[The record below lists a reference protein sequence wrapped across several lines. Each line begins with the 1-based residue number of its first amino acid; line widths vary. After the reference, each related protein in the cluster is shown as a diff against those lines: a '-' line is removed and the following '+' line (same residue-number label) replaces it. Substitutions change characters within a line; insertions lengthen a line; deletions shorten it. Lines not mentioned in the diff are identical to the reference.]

1 LTVAALRLLVIAG
14 SARAGSWN
22 RRLAEAAARLA
33 RDDGADVRLLDLR
46 ELALPVYDAD
56 LEVASGVPEGARRLR
71 TALLGSD
78 ALLLVSPEYNGFPP
92 PLVINAFDWLSR
104 LRVEGDAPAGLAATA
119 GKPVALL
126 AASPG
131 PLGGL
136 RAMNLLRQFLQMTFA
151 MIVVPQQFALGHAD
165 QAFDDAGALVEP
177 KAQQTVHGVLG
188 ALQRLAQ
195 ALAATR

>member
-1 LTVAALRLLVIAG
+1 MAAPRLLVIAG
-14 SARAGSWN
+14 SSRAGSWN
-22 RRLAEAAARLA
+22 GKLAGAAAALA
-33 RDDGADVRLLDLR
+33 RADGCEVRLLDLR
-46 ELALPVYDAD
+46 ELALPLYDAD
-56 LEVASGVPEGARRLR
+56 LESAGGVPDGARRLR
-71 TALLGSD
+71 AALLGSD

-92 PLVINAFDWLSR
+92 PLLVNAFDWLSR
-104 LRVEGDAPAGLAATA
+104 LRAEGDAPAGLAATA

-136 RAMNLLRQFLQMTFA
+136 RAMNLLRQFLQMSFA

-177 KAQQTVHGVLG
+177 KARQTVHGVLA
-188 ALQRLAQ
+188 ALQRLAR
-195 ALAATR
+195 ALAPTA